1 VDQRQVPYGP
11 EVSWPGGHVGPE
23 YAGGDY
29 RYPAQPQAALPASS
43 GYPASANPGG
53 HPYAAYNAAGY
64 GDNGSGYAG
73 PVPDFGYGDPGYSHP
88 GYDGPSS
95 QDAGV
100 AGTRTVRGF
109 VEPGYHGAGPRALPA
124 APRQDYPAQQNY
136 PAPQDYPA
144 QDYPA
149 AGYGQSPG
157 YSQPWDYDQPLRYD
171 GEDAGYPGPGH
182 PSGPYPIQGGYDAPG
197 HPAPAHDRPAYD
209 RTAYN
214 GSEFSRPGIDG
225 PGYDLSGII
234 GTSDFPAFGY
244 DEPSVERLS
253 YDDPRYADGTGHGQ
267 PGYGGPQGYD
277 QQEWYPQGHGR
288 DGRPGSRHD
297 GPAFDDTR
305 LDAFFGPDPRGYG
318 GSRDQGGPRDHGGT
332 AGRRQLPAAPAA
344 PGLLAPSPVAPRPAG
359 SRRSTETRLDL
370 GFRALGMSQTRMD
383 MQALRD
389 EPRFDETRLDN
400 LRAVGTGPMQARTAT
415 GLLARPDERPVSW
428 PDETSLDSFAGLDLD
443 DMPELREAPSR
454 SRAVAAALRE
464 APPVGEDTGSQRAV
478 GGRRRGRSSDR
489 RQWLALGAV
498 AVVAVGAIAG
508 VLSKFAFSGPSGPAH
523 TISTPSQLDSYTRNP
538 NLEKAMK
545 VSQLRDD
552 VMQTSAGQASNV
564 VSALYSMGDTTPG
577 STQQVFMFVGGNLAN
592 SDPASSLASFEQTY
606 THAQAVPTGALG
618 GQAACTPAVSHGE
631 QVAMCVYFDN
641 DSFGTFMS
649 PSMSTTQLE
658 HVMLT
663 ARPGVEQVAK

>member
-1 VDQRQVPYGP
+1 VDQRQVPFGQ
-11 EVSWPGGHVGPE
+11 EVSRPGGYSGQE
-23 YAGGDY
+23 YSGGGDY
-29 RYPAQPQAALPASS
+29 RYPARPQAALPAS
-43 GYPASANPGG
+43 ANPGE
-53 HPYAAYNAAGY
+53 HPYASYDAAGY
-64 GDNGSGYAG
+64 GENGAGYASSG
-73 PVPDFGYGDPGYSHP
+73 PDAFGYGDPGYSNP

-95 QDAGV
+95 QDAGI

-109 VEPGYHGAGPRALPA
+109 VEPGYPGAGPRALPA
-124 APRQDYPAQQNY
+124 APQDYPSQPGYPAQPGY
-136 PAPQDYPA
+136 AAPQDYPP
-144 QDYPA
+144 QPGYPA
-149 AGYGQSPG
+149 AGYGQPDSYSQPAG

-171 GEDAGYPGPGH
+171 GEDGYSPGPGH
-182 PSGPYPIQGGYDAPG
+182 PSGPYPIQGGYDASGRPG
-197 HPAPAHDRPAYD
+197 P
-209 RTAYN
+209 AYN
-214 GSEFSRPGIDG
+214 GSEMSRPGIDG

-267 PGYGGPQGYD
+267 QRHGDPRGYEQQQGWNPQGPG
-277 QQEWYPQGHGR
+277 QA
-288 DGRPGSRHD
+288 GSRYD

-305 LDAFFGPDPRGYG
+305 LDAFFGPDRGDRGPSRDGG
-318 GSRDQGGPRDHGGT
+318 GSAQ
-332 AGRRQLPAAPAA
+332 RRQPPAAFAA
-344 PGLLAPSPVAPRPAG
+344 PGSAGPRPTG
-359 SRRSTETRLDL
+359 SRRSAETRLDL

-400 LRAVGTGPMQARTAT
+400 MRAYSTGPMQARSAT
-415 GLLARPDERPVSW
+415 GLLARPDERPMGW
-428 PDETSLDSFAGLDLD
+428 TDDTSLDSFAGLDLD
-443 DMPELREAPSR
+443 ELPELREER
-454 SRAVAAALRE
+454 SRAVATALRE
-464 APPVGEDTGSQRAV
+464 APPVREDTGSQRIV
-478 GGRRRGRSSDR
+478 GRRRGRSSDR

-508 VLSKFAFSGPSGPAH
+508 VLSKFAFSGPSGPTH

-564 VSALYSMGDTTPG
+564 VSALYSMGNASPG
-577 STQQVFMFVGGNLAN
+577 QGGAPQVFMFVGGNLAN

-606 THAQAVPTGALG
+606 PHAQVVPTGAQG
-618 GQAACTPAVSHGE
+618 GQSACTQAVSQGE

-649 PSMSTTQLE
+649 PSMSMNQLE
-658 HVMLT
+658 HIMLT